1 MELRVAVSPVL
12 IVLAR
17 VSRTLNMKFPELA
30 ASQTEMLVTTSPLV
44 PAQFD
49 HAGNVAAIAF
59 APADAAAH
67 VIPGRAAPDDP
78 FDVPAAPG
86 SPVCSCTNVL
96 AGALNA
102 VAPSMS
108 SHLFARVTAASPL
121 AIVAVLHVVRR
132 GHRQVRG
139 RGQDAHHGSGRRGR
153 LIVRHGQQPPS

>member
-1 MELRVAVSPVL
+1 MGDSVAVSPGFVVL
-12 IVLAR
+12 GR
-17 VSRTLNMKFPELA
+17 VSSQLNRKFPERD

-67 VIPGRAAPDDP
+67 VIPGRVVTDDT

-96 AGALNA
+96 AGALNK
-102 VAPSMS
+102 VPPSMS
-108 SHLFARVTAASPL
+108 SHLFASV
-121 AIVAVLHVVRR
+121 VA
-132 GHRQVRG
+132 
-139 RGQDAHHGSGRRGR
+139 
-153 LIVRHGQQPPS
+153 